1 MSEFKKKQKSTF
13 WHSPLFLGVL
23 FVILVLFSYNII
35 DLISKERETSI
46 KRDRELDNIETLRQR
61 ETSLSKSIERIN
73 TEEGIEEVI
82 REKYQ
87 VVKPG
92 EKEVIIVDKEEKKE
106 DLGETTRSHG
116 FWGFVKRIFGFDN
129 V

>member
-1 MSEFKKKQKSTF
+1 MAEFKKKPKSTF

-35 DLISKERETSI
+35 DLIAKERETSA
-46 KRDRELDNIETLRQR
+46 KRDRVLDHIETLRQR
-61 ETSLSKSIERIN
+61 EKALTDSLDRIN

-92 EKEVIIVDKEEKKE
+92 EKEVIIVDEQEKNE
-106 DLGETTRSHG
+106 DFVERNQSHG
-116 FWGFVKRIFGFDN
+116 FWGFIKRIFGSDK
-129 V
+129 